1 MNEENNDALSELE
14 ARKRDHKVYI
24 TEEAIQK
31 VPYIEYR
38 EIDKIHYE
46 NLQETAKHIL
56 RLSKEKNDS
65 NEVAAV
71 YSLDFDT
78 LVARNEEYVGIAYGT
93 EHEVDPEGSTA
104 SYHIIHSALDCV
116 VVCLHNH
123 PNLSK
128 FSLDDV
134 KFFLRNDS
142 IKMMVVVT
150 NLGSISYLV
159 KAKKF
164 NRLEAI
170 KVYNEAVSIHN
181 LGKDLKN
188 AQRAANH
195 FLNECYR
202 ANIIYEDR

>member
-1 MNEENNDALSELE
+1 MDYKNDEILSELE

-24 TEEAIQK
+24 TEQAIQK

-38 EIDKIHYE
+38 EINKKHYE
-46 NLQETAKHIL
+46 NLQELARHIL
-56 RLSKEKNDS
+56 RLSKDMNDS

-71 YSLDFDT
+71 YSLDLEA
-78 LVARNEEYVGIAYGT
+78 LVAKNEDYVGIAYGT

-142 IKMMVVVT
+142 VKMMVVVT
-150 NLGSISYLV
+150 NLGRISYLV
-159 KAKKF
+159 KGSKF
-164 NRLEAI
+164 NRIEAI
-170 KVYNEAVSIHN
+170 GIYNEAVRIHN
-181 LGKDLKN
+181 LGMDLKN
-188 AQRAANH
+188 AQKAADY
-195 FLNECYR
+195 FMKECYR
-202 ANIIYEDR
+202 ADIIYEDR